1 MQPAQELKER
11 VRGHWDVEPCGVIHT
26 DAPEGSAR
34 FYDEIERR
42 RDELEPFLPKFA
54 DFAGAR
60 GLSMLEIGVGI
71 GTDFIRFARAGAR
84 VTGVDLTEHAVEL
97 ARLRLE
103 LEGLDGE
110 VVQADAERLP
120 FADGTFDRVY
130 SWGVLH
136 HTPDTE
142 GAVREAIRVLAPGG
156 AITVMLYNRISWVA
170 LGLWARRALLRA
182 RPWLS
187 LRYVLANYLE
197 SPGTKGYTAAEARTM
212 FAGLDELQV
221 DVVGTRYDRYLAGPL
236 GRIAPGHLGWFIV
249 IRGRRPA

>member
-11 VRGHWDVEPCGVIHT
+11 VRDHWDGEPCGVIHT
-26 DAPEGSAR
+26 DAPEGSSR

-42 RDELEPFLPKFA
+42 RDELEPFLPELA

-60 GLSMLEIGVGI
+60 GLSVLEIGVGI

-97 ARLRLE
+97 VRRRLE

-110 VVQADAERLP
+110 VVQADAEQLP
-120 FADGTFDRVY
+120 FAAGSFDRVY

-136 HTPDTE
+136 HTPDTD

-156 AITVMLYNRISWVA
+156 SITVMLYNRISWVA
-170 LGLWARRALLRA
+170 FGLWVRRALLRG

-187 LRYVLANYLE
+187 LRHVLANHLE
-197 SPGTKGYTAAEARTM
+197 SPGTKGYTAAEVRSM
-212 FAGLDELQV
+212 FAGLDELHV
-221 DVVGTRYDRYLAGPL
+221 DGVGTRYDRHLAGPL
-236 GRIAPGHLGWFIV
+236 GRIAPFASAGSL
-249 IRGRRPA
+249 